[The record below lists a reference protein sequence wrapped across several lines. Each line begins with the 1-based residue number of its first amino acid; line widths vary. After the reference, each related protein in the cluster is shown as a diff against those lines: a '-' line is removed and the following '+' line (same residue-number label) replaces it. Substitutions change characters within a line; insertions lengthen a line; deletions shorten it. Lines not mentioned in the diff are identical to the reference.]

1 MFNTKRN
8 LRGNVMPFV
17 KIGPKH
23 QITIPKQIFSSLE
36 LKAGDFI
43 EVMIQGG
50 KVVLIPKQITEKP
63 PVPKLSE
70 REQGLLSSAKAKIA
84 AINKDMLNANGLTQ
98 AEADVAAK
106 VGLIDPEQ
114 KWWWTEEWQ
123 KGERQAE
130 ADMKAGRISGPFES
144 AAELIQDLES

>member
-1 MFNTKRN
+1 
-8 LRGNVMPFV
+8 MPFV

-23 QITIPKQIFSSLE
+23 QITIPRQIFSKLQ
-36 LKAGDFI
+36 LKAGDII

-50 KVVLIPKQITEKP
+50 RVVLVPKQITEKP

-70 REQGLLSSAKAKIA
+70 REQGLLKSAKAKIV
-84 AINKDMLNANGLTQ
+84 AINKDMLNSNGLTQ

-130 ADMKAGRISGPFES
+130 ADIKAGRLSGSFES
-144 AAELIQDLES
+144 ADELIKELES

>member
-1 MFNTKRN
+1 MFNTRIN

-36 LKAGDFI
+36 LKAGDFV

-50 KVVLIPKQITEKP
+50 KVMLIPKQITEKP

-70 REQGLLSSAKAKIA
+70 REQGLLNSAKAKIA
-84 AINKDMLNANGLTQ
+84 AINKNMLNANGLTK

-114 KWWWTEEWQ
+114 RWWWTEEWQ
-123 KGERQAE
+123 KGERQAG
-130 ADMKAGRISGPFES
+130 ADIKAGRISGPFES
-144 AAELIQDLES
+144 AAELIQDLEN

>member
-1 MFNTKRN
+1 
-8 LRGNVMPFV
+8 MPFV

-84 AINKDMLNANGLTQ
+84 AINKDMPNSNGLTQ

>member
-1 MFNTKRN
+1 
-8 LRGNVMPFV
+8 MPFV

-23 QITIPKQIFSSLE
+23 QITIPKQIFSRLE

-50 KVVLIPKQITEKP
+50 RVVLIPKQMTEKP

-70 REQGLLSSAKAKIA
+70 MEQGLLNSAKTKIA
-84 AINKDMLNANGLTQ
+84 AINKDMLNSNGLTQ

-130 ADMKAGRISGPFES
+130 ADIKAGRISGPFKS
-144 AAELIQDLES
+144 AEELIKDLES